1 MFIGVRVAMALQ
13 RNKHPQNVLLSR
25 ERFWLLGLF
34 LTAVIFFA
42 MAAFVVMS
50 DFGMPA

>member
-1 MFIGVRVAMALQ
+1 MALEG
-13 RNKHPQNVLLSR
+13 NENPQNVLLSR

-42 MAAFVVMS
+42 MAAFVVVS